1 MRVSCGVSGG
11 NLYMVHSTPLKWLM
25 AKGHLLLPFVL
36 PPIKT
41 HLPNTNP
48 KFPLTSAQ
56 LVGFNNES
64 FQRPFLIYVPINV
77 EIPTG
82 THYYTNDRDYEG
94 KVWLNVD
101 TIVTSATMFTNG
113 PTDTII
119 FHWHNPSGRTVA
131 LGSPQP
137 LTEMSTANIS
147 RGVKAAVA

>member
-1 MRVSCGVSGG
+1 MQQATYYSNNCVNRKLNYFNSLRG
-11 NLYMVHSTPLKWLM
+11 NIIRTNICNARELRCVRWKSVHGTQYTTQMINGKRS
-25 AKGHLLLPFVL
+25 FVVTICFTTYQN
-36 PPIKT
+36 PP
-41 HLPNTNP
+41 PDTNP

-119 FHWHNPSGRTVA
+119 FH
-131 LGSPQP
+131 
-137 LTEMSTANIS
+137 
-147 RGVKAAVA
+147 